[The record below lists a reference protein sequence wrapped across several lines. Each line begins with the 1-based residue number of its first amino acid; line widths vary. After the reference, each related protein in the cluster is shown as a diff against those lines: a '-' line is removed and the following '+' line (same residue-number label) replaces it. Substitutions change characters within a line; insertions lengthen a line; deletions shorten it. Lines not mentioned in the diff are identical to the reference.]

1 MPQKWPAFITRD
13 LDLDTDAGDA
23 EMQRRWEIY
32 NTEMQ
37 ALIAAGG
44 VHQDDEGW
52 WVETATGELIG
63 PDPEIER
70 PLSDEEVQQL
80 KPFAEVHP
88 ELDQAIKRGRGRPR
102 QANKK
107 QAVTLRIQ
115 PDTVARFQA
124 KGKRWRSEMADALDR
139 IETGKAGGLFSDF
152 LQEQETYEATTEQAI
167 KRVIASELAS
177 AMHPGELIRKDILP
191 ALGVSKTK
199 MAASLGISR
208 QTLYDIL
215 NERQPVTAEMAV
227 RFGKLFGNG
236 ARFWINLQ
244 RTYDL
249 EIAEQT
255 VDVSQI
261 PTLEAVAV

>member
-139 IETGKAGGLFSDF
+139 IETGKAGALFSDF
-152 LQEQETYEATTEQAI
+152 LKEQETYQATTEQAI
-167 KRVIASELAS
+167 KRVIAFELAS
-177 AMHPGELIRKDILP
+177 AMKDKGITKLAMAKRLQTSRSQLDRLLDPDNDKVTLSALSRAAKVVGREL
-191 ALGVSKTK
+191 
-199 MAASLGISR
+199 SLELR
-208 QTLYDIL
+208 
-215 NERQPVTAEMAV
+215 
-227 RFGKLFGNG
+227 
-236 ARFWINLQ
+236 
-244 RTYDL
+244 
-249 EIAEQT
+249 
-255 VDVSQI
+255 
-261 PTLEAVAV
+261 

>member
-1 MPQKWPAFITRD
+1 MPQKWPAFITKD
-13 LDLDTDAGDA
+13 LDLETDAGDA

-32 NTEMQ
+32 NAEMQ

-152 LQEQETYEATTEQAI
+152 LQEQETYQATTEQAI

-177 AMHPGELIRKDILP
+177 AMKDKGITKVAMAKRLQTSRSQLDRLLDPDNDKVTLSALSRAAKVVGREL
-191 ALGVSKTK
+191 
-199 MAASLGISR
+199 SLELR
-208 QTLYDIL
+208 
-215 NERQPVTAEMAV
+215 
-227 RFGKLFGNG
+227 
-236 ARFWINLQ
+236 
-244 RTYDL
+244 
-249 EIAEQT
+249 
-255 VDVSQI
+255 
-261 PTLEAVAV
+261 

>member
-32 NTEMQ
+32 NAEMQ

-52 WVETATGELIG
+52 WVETATDELIG

-70 PLSDEEVQQL
+70 PLNDEEVQQL

-152 LQEQETYEATTEQAI
+152 LKEQETYQATTQQAI
-167 KRVIASELAS
+167 KRVIAFELAS
-177 AMHPGELIRKDILP
+177 AMKDKGITKVAMAKRLQTSRSQLDRLLDPDNDKVTLSALSRAAKVVGREL
-191 ALGVSKTK
+191 
-199 MAASLGISR
+199 SLELR
-208 QTLYDIL
+208 
-215 NERQPVTAEMAV
+215 
-227 RFGKLFGNG
+227 
-236 ARFWINLQ
+236 
-244 RTYDL
+244 
-249 EIAEQT
+249 
-255 VDVSQI
+255 
-261 PTLEAVAV
+261 

>member
-32 NTEMQ
+32 NAEMQ

-152 LQEQETYEATTEQAI
+152 LKEQETYEATTEQAI
-167 KRVIASELAS
+167 KRVIAFELAS
-177 AMHPGELIRKDILP
+177 AMKDKGITKVAMAKRLQTSRSQLDRLLDPDNDKVTLSALSRAAKVVGREL
-191 ALGVSKTK
+191 
-199 MAASLGISR
+199 SLELR
-208 QTLYDIL
+208 
-215 NERQPVTAEMAV
+215 
-227 RFGKLFGNG
+227 
-236 ARFWINLQ
+236 
-244 RTYDL
+244 
-249 EIAEQT
+249 
-255 VDVSQI
+255 
-261 PTLEAVAV
+261 

>member
-32 NTEMQ
+32 NAEMQ

-152 LQEQETYEATTEQAI
+152 LQEQETYQATTEQAI

-177 AMHPGELIRKDILP
+177 AMKDKGITKLAMAKRLQTSRSQLDRLLDPDNDKVTLSALSRAAKVVGREL
-191 ALGVSKTK
+191 
-199 MAASLGISR
+199 SLELR
-208 QTLYDIL
+208 
-215 NERQPVTAEMAV
+215 
-227 RFGKLFGNG
+227 
-236 ARFWINLQ
+236 
-244 RTYDL
+244 
-249 EIAEQT
+249 
-255 VDVSQI
+255 
-261 PTLEAVAV
+261 

>member
-139 IETGKAGGLFSDF
+139 IETGKAGALFSDF
-152 LQEQETYEATTEQAI
+152 LKEQETYQATTEQAI
-167 KRVIASELAS
+167 KRVIAFELAS
-177 AMHPGELIRKDILP
+177 
-191 ALGVSKTK
+191 TK
-199 MAASLGISR
+199 G
-208 QTLYDIL
+208 
-215 NERQPVTAEMAV
+215 
-227 RFGKLFGNG
+227 
-236 ARFWINLQ
+236 
-244 RTYDL
+244 
-249 EIAEQT
+249 
-255 VDVSQI
+255 
-261 PTLEAVAV
+261 